1 MTRIDADPNDRTKRG
16 RGVPNH
22 TADSDT
28 VWATVWTD
36 QSAQHYR
43 VATWSYSGALAGR
56 VHVSEVDP
64 PDIECPTLDDPT
76 WN

>member
-1 MTRIDADPNDRTKRG
+1 MRLFGRRVSQTMTRIDADPN
-16 RGVPNH
+16 H
-22 TADSDT
+22 LSDF
-28 VWATVWTD
+28 WATVWTD